1 MKRILGFFA
10 ALAAVSFW
18 GISFISAKIAL
29 EVFDP
34 IVLGFFRYV
43 LAVVIVL
50 AIVWVKKI
58 SLRVTKKDLL
68 TFVLAGF
75 FGIFLFSSLENTAL
89 QWIAPESG
97 AIMSSLAPL
106 MILLANT
113 IFAGERFNWR
123 HGVLALIS
131 IVGVALVVSPD
142 AFGTSREGL
151 FGLILMVLS
160 ILSWT
165 AYSLLTKHVTERHDT
180 IKVTA
185 LQSLAALVAF
195 APTLLFR
202 PLPDFSLFDAAHW
215 GHFLF
220 LGIVCSAGAYLL
232 FIHSIRVLGV
242 TTPNVILNFT
252 PIVTV
257 LVGAVW
263 FGSTIGWIQVLGA
276 ALVVVT
282 MTLITLDRT
291 RPRTNP

>member
-1 MKRILGFFA
+1 MKRLFGFLA

-18 GISFISAKIAL
+18 GISFISAKIVL
-29 EVFDP
+29 DVFDP

-43 LAVVIVL
+43 LAVSIVLVIV
-50 AIVWVKKI
+50 AVKKI
-58 SLRVTKKDLL
+58 SLKVTKRDLW

-89 QWIAPESG
+89 LWIAPESG

-106 MILLANT
+106 MILMANT
-113 IFAGERFNWR
+113 IFSKERFNWR
-123 HGVLALIS
+123 HGLYALIS
-131 IVGVALVVSPD
+131 VFGVTLVVSPD
-142 AFGTSREGL
+142 AFGTSPEGL
-151 FGLILMVLS
+151 LGLGLMVLS
-160 ILSWT
+160 IMSWT

-185 LQSLAALVAF
+185 LQSLAALAAF
-195 APTLLFR
+195 APALLFR
-202 PLPDFSLFDAAHW
+202 PLPDFAAFDVVHW

-232 FIHSIRVLGV
+232 FIHSIKVLGV
-242 TTPNVILNFT
+242 TTPNVIINFT

-257 LVGAVW
+257 LVGVLWYGA
-263 FGSTIGWIQVLGA
+263 TIGWIQVLGA

-291 RPRTNP
+291 RIQT

>member
-1 MKRILGFFA
+1 MKRLFGFLA

-18 GISFISAKIAL
+18 GISFISAKIVL
-29 EVFDP
+29 DVFDP

-43 LAVVIVL
+43 LAVSIVLVIV
-50 AIVWVKKI
+50 AVKKI
-58 SLRVTKKDLL
+58 SLKVTKRDFW

-89 QWIAPESG
+89 LWIAPESG

-106 MILLANT
+106 MILMANT
-113 IFAGERFNWR
+113 IFSKERFNWR
-123 HGVLALIS
+123 HGLYALIS
-131 IVGVALVVSPD
+131 VFGVTLVVSPD
-142 AFGTSREGL
+142 AFGTSPEGL
-151 FGLILMVLS
+151 LGLGLMVLS
-160 ILSWT
+160 IMSWT

-185 LQSLAALVAF
+185 LQSLAALAAF
-195 APTLLFR
+195 APALLFR
-202 PLPDFSLFDAAHW
+202 PLPDFTAFDVVHW

-232 FIHSIRVLGV
+232 FIHSIKVLGV
-242 TTPNVILNFT
+242 TTPNVIINFT

-257 LVGAVW
+257 LVGVLWYGA
-263 FGSTIGWIQVLGA
+263 TIGWIQVLGA

-291 RPRTNP
+291 RTRT

>member
-1 MKRILGFFA
+1 MKRLFGFLA

-18 GISFISAKIAL
+18 GISFISAKIVL

-34 IVLGFFRYV
+34 IVLGFFRYL
-43 LAVVIVL
+43 LAVAVVL
-50 AIVWVKKI
+50 AIVVFKKV
-58 SLRVTKKDLL
+58 SLKVTKKDLM
-68 TFVLAGF
+68 TFILAGF

-113 IFAGERFNWR
+113 IFSKERFNWR
-123 HGVLALIS
+123 HGLYALIS
-131 IVGVALVVSPD
+131 VVGVTLVVSPD
-142 AFGTSREGL
+142 AFGTSPEGL
-151 FGLILMVLS
+151 LGLGLMVLS
-160 ILSWT
+160 IMSWT
-165 AYSLLTKHVTERHDT
+165 AYSLFTKNVTQRHAT

-185 LQSLAALVAF
+185 LQSIAALVAF
-195 APTLLFR
+195 APALLFR
-202 PLPDFSLFDAAHW
+202 PLPAFDAFTATQW

-242 TTPNVILNFT
+242 TTPNVIINFT

-257 LVGAVW
+257 LVGAIW
-263 FGSTIGWIQVLGA
+263 FGATIGWIQLLGA
-276 ALVVVT
+276 LLVVLT

-291 RPRTNP
+291 GTHAA